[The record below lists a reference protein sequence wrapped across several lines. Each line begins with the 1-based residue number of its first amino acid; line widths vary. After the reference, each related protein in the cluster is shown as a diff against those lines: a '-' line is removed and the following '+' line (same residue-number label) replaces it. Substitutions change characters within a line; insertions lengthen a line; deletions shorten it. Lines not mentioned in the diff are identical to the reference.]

1 MSKLYG
7 LVEVM
12 ENVKAY
18 FKEHLPKYDVL
29 RVRRKSY
36 HPDDSYLYMVSAKKD
51 DGTYAVWTCWNE
63 STKSLNHGHYN
74 LTSEEDC
81 KKLMDEFYYS
91 EDSN

>member
-7 LVEVM
+7 LIEVI
-12 ENVKAY
+12 EDVKTY
-18 FKEHLPKYDVL
+18 FKEHLPKYTVL

-63 STKSLNHGHYN
+63 ITKSLNYGHYN
-74 LTSEEDC
+74 LTSEKDC

-91 EDSN
+91 KDSE

>member
-7 LVEVM
+7 LVEVT
-12 ENVKAY
+12 EDVKAY

-29 RVRRKSY
+29 KVRRKSH

-63 STKSLNHGHYN
+63 STKNLNYGHYN

-91 EDSN
+91 EDSE

>member
-1 MSKLYG
+1 MPNELF
-7 LVEVM
+7 EVF
-12 ENVKAY
+12 ENVKSY

-81 KKLMDEFYYS
+81 KKLMDEFYYNK
-91 EDSN
+91 DSH

>member
-7 LVEVM
+7 LVEVI
-12 ENVKAY
+12 EVVKAY

-29 RVRRKSY
+29 RVSRKSY

-51 DGTYAVWTCWNE
+51 NGTYAVWTCWNE
-63 STKSLNHGHYN
+63 STKNLNHGHYG
-74 LTSEEDC
+74 LASEEDC
-81 KKLMDEFYYS
+81 EKLMNEFYYS

>member
-12 ENVKAY
+12 EDVKAY

-51 DGTYAVWTCWNE
+51 DGTYAVWTNWNE

-91 EDSN
+91 KDTH

>member
-1 MSKLYG
+1 MG
-7 LVEVM
+7 IEFEVL
-12 ENVKAY
+12 EQVNKY
-18 FKEHLPKYDVL
+18 FREHLPKYTVL
-29 RVRRKSY
+29 KVRRKSY

>member
-1 MSKLYG
+1 MQTEL
-7 LVEVM
+7 LEVL
-12 ENVKAY
+12 EQVKRY
-18 FKEHLPKYDVL
+18 FKKHLPKNTVL
-29 RVRRKSY
+29 KVRRKSY

-63 STKSLNHGHYN
+63 STKSLNYGHYN

-91 EDSN
+91 EDSK